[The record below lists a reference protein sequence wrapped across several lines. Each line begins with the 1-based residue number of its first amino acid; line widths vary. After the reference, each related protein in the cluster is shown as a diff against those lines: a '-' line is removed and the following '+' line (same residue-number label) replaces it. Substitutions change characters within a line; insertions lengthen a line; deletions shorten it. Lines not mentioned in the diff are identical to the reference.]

1 MPNDRDDEVPNWGDE
16 DAMREAFQR
25 FLSGDQSFDPA
36 ELMKAAGIDLNSP
49 ELKAMMQQLGASFG
63 GDGLL
68 RPTASRDH
76 AVTVAQE
83 GQKPL
88 DPATSE
94 ALIQAA
100 HIAGLWL
107 GEIISIAE
115 LPENPHIAVRTEW
128 ARKSLPVWEDI
139 AEPVSTAIPRA
150 VAHMM
155 ASQAPEGL
163 AEALGSISGQM
174 ENVSKGLFRLQLAQV
189 VGKLAQEALSG
200 GDIGIP
206 LIHGASEYDV
216 QAMLVAQ
223 NMRDFSKDLDVPLEE
238 ADIYLAVREIAHAR
252 LFRHARWLRLH
263 LMAAIRDFAAGIT
276 IDTDRLMNVSE
287 GFDPT
292 DTEALKELF
301 TSGALLPEHTPE
313 QQRALARLE
322 TTLALI
328 EGWVDHVTTL
338 ATTRLP
344 KASSLGEAVR
354 RRRASGGPA
363 ERAFSTLVGLEL
375 RPRRLRDA
383 SALWA
388 ALTEGLGPEARDALW
403 QHPNSLPTDAD
414 LDNPAE
420 LIERLT
426 HPNTAPDDM
435 DQALQDLLDG
445 EADS

>member
-1 MPNDRDDEVPNWGDE
+1 
-16 DAMREAFQR
+16 
-25 FLSGDQSFDPA
+25 
-36 ELMKAAGIDLNSP
+36 
-49 ELKAMMQQLGASFG
+49 
-63 GDGLL
+63 
-68 RPTASRDH
+68 
-76 AVTVAQE
+76 
-83 GQKPL
+83 
-88 DPATSE
+88 
-94 ALIQAA
+94 
-100 HIAGLWL
+100 
-107 GEIISIAE
+107 
-115 LPENPHIAVRTEW
+115 
-128 ARKSLPVWEDI
+128 
-139 AEPVSTAIPRA
+139 
-150 VAHMM
+150 
-155 ASQAPEGL
+155 
-163 AEALGSISGQM
+163 
-174 ENVSKGLFRLQLAQV
+174 
-189 VGKLAQEALSG
+189 
-200 GDIGIP
+200 
-206 LIHGASEYDV
+206 
-216 QAMLVAQ
+216 
-223 NMRDFSKDLDVPLEE
+223 
-238 ADIYLAVREIAHAR
+238 
-252 LFRHARWLRLH
+252 
-263 LMAAIRDFAAGIT
+263 MAAIRDFAAGIT

-344 KASSLGEAVR
+344 KASSLGEAIR

-388 ALTEGLGPEARDALW
+388 ALTDGVGPEARDALW

-414 LDNPAE
+414 LDNPAQ